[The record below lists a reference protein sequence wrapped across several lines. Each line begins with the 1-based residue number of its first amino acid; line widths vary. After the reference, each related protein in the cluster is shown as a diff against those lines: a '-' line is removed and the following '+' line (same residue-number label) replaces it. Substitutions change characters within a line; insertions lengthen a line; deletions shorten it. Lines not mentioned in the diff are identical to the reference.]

1 MKPAGRARHPRPVI
15 VAATVGTAV
24 VVNLVVY
31 AAGRAAGADFT
42 FTSAGTV
49 TQVDALTVVG
59 FTVVPLLLG
68 LTVVAL
74 LCRRWPVVATVAMVV
89 APALAVV
96 TVGLM
101 TVPADFDTAS
111 TVTLALCH
119 LTLAPLSVLGV
130 RALRGPAT
138 VAGAELP
145 SPATSVSTSTSAS
158 RR

>member
-1 MKPAGRARHPRPVI
+1 MKPAGRSPRPRPVI
-15 VAATVGTAV
+15 VAATVGAAAA
-24 VVNLVVY
+24 VNLVVY

-89 APALAVV
+89 APVLAVV

-119 LTLAPLSVLGV
+119 LTLAPLSVVGI
-130 RALRGPAT
+130 RALRGPAS
-138 VAGAELP
+138 VAAAELP
-145 SPATSVSTSTSAS
+145 SPAPSTSTSAS